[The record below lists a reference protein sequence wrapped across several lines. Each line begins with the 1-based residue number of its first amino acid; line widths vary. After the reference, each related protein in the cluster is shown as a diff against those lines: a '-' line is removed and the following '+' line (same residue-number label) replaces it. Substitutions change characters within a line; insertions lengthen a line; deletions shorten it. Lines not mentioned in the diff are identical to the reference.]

1 MDSFYCNYQNLC
13 MKKIYSFLLLVIFAA
28 SSTVSAQKIKPS
40 ISDGPRNLIVP
51 TTNTST
57 LPSTTLNP
65 NGFIKDRCGF
75 VTQMDRAKAAGYNQ
89 AAFEAYISQK
99 IADIKASRVLAVNY
113 IIPVVFHVIHDGT
126 AEGTGAN
133 ILASQIN
140 QQIDQLNKDFGNLS
154 GSPFGVAANTGL
166 TFCPVLKD
174 PLGVT
179 LAQPGIDRI
188 NRITKGWTDP
198 TTFGSSAA
206 QINAMLNYIDATVKP
221 GSIWDPTVYVNIWT
235 YNFSNSGLLG
245 YATFPTAGLPDLPGG
260 ETATTAGV
268 VFLPGSLGSVTSPGT
283 AAPYALGRTVTHEL
297 GHFFGLYHPW
307 GDVATCAGTDYCA
320 DTPPCS
326 DDYYSAVPGCIIPT
340 QCSGLPRMIQN
351 YMDYSDDGCMNTYT
365 LNQTDRI
372 QAVMLGAP
380 RRPRNP
386 SATICTPTIPNA
398 LRFLTD
404 INDVDETGAGAT
416 CPKYKD
422 YLISVAPAIQASGN
436 ATATFTFGG
445 TAVQNIDYTVLG
457 PTSVSYVNG
466 ESGAKGVTIRVT
478 DDAAVESNE
487 TIIVGYTITGS
498 GLVAGTTNQTH
509 TITVYD
515 DDLTNF
521 INNTTQVATLL
532 TENFGTIASSGA
544 LPTGW
549 IRGSFLA
556 GSNVWTANALY
567 GASTGFSA
575 GVNGRALHITN
586 ATAAS
591 QTAETANAAYTAT
604 SESDAVVVT
613 KAINTTGYQ
622 NIKVTFDYACNGQAD
637 ATNIYDY
644 GLPLYTTATQTTGFY
659 YVPNAAGTDIVYF
672 QGTTAKTT
680 VTITLPPAAANV
692 PNLWIAFDWY
702 NDLSVGNNPPF
713 IIDNVVVTGENS
725 GVETVLNQTVT
736 QLHNQAQTEQ
746 YMSSTNKIIAAVT
759 NPNQNVGCNTASI
772 QNAGTG
778 RTLVA
783 TNVAGTYYRSDK
795 VIKLTP
801 AVANA
806 SATYQV
812 TLYYTT
818 AELAVWGAEVPNLKI
833 LKVKDGIG
841 LGTVLTGPN
850 AQVFSTTSVDDQRA
864 TKGYVAFTANVTGGF
879 SQFMLASQII
889 VIPVTLLS
897 FEARGYHKN
906 ILLDWSTATEINNK
920 GFVIERSINGVD
932 FEKIGW
938 VDGKLNS
945 NTLTKYQYT
954 DNFVQ
959 PNIIYHYRLRQT
971 DIDSREKLSEIRQAK
986 IKGSD
991 IEVSISPN
999 PAKNQVKL
1007 FISGSTGITDI
1018 NLVNA
1023 AGQLIHTWK
1032 QVNTNATASL
1042 DISGLAS
1049 GMYILQILTPQS
1061 TKVEKLIIK

>member
-1 MDSFYCNYQNLC
+1 
-13 MKKIYSFLLLVIFAA
+13 MKKFYSLLLLTLFAA
-28 SSTVSAQKIKPS
+28 SSNLLAQKVNRT
-40 ISDGPRNLIVP
+40 ISSAPRNLIVEP
-51 TTNTST
+51 VITNTS
-57 LPSTTLNP
+57 PFPPTTLNP
-65 NGFIKDRCGF
+65 NGFLKDRCGF
-75 VTQMDRAKAAGYNQ
+75 VTQMDRARAAGYNQ
-89 AAFEAYISQK
+89 VAFEAYISQK
-99 IADIKASRVLAVNY
+99 IADMKASRVLAVNY
-113 IIPVVFHVIHDGT
+113 IIPVVFHVIHNGT
-126 AEGTGAN
+126 AEGVGAN

-188 NRITKGWTDP
+188 NRITKGWNDP
-198 TTFGSSAA
+198 TTYTAA
-206 QINAMLNYIDATVKP
+206 QINTMMNYIDATIKP

-235 YNFSNSGLLG
+235 YDFSNSGLLG

-268 VFLPGSLGSVTSPGT
+268 VFLPGSLGSITSPGT

-297 GHFFGLYHPW
+297 GHFFGLYHVW
-307 GDVATCAGTDYCA
+307 GDVASCGGTDYCA

-326 DDYYSAVPGCIIPT
+326 DDYYSAVPGCTIPT
-340 QCSGLPRMIQN
+340 QCSGMPRMIQN

-372 QAVMLGAP
+372 QAVMAAAP

-386 SATICTPTIPNA
+386 GATICTPITANA

-404 INDVDETGAGAT
+404 ITDADETGAGAT

-445 TAVQNIDYTVLG
+445 TAVQNIDYTVIG

-466 ESGAKGVTIRVT
+466 ESGAKGVTIRIN
-478 DDAAVESNE
+478 DDAAVEADE
-487 TIIVGYTITGS
+487 TIIIGYTLTGA

-509 TITVYD
+509 TFNIYND
-515 DDLTNF
+515 DNPYF
-521 INNTTQVATLL
+521 INNTTPVTTLL
-532 TENFGTIASSGA
+532 TENFGTVAASGA

-549 IRGSFLA
+549 LKGTFVA
-556 GSNVWTANALY
+556 GPNIWTVNSQY
-567 GASTGFSA
+567 GASTGFTA
-575 GVNGRALHITN
+575 GANGRVLHITN
-586 ATAAS
+586 QNAAA
-591 QTAETANAAYTAT
+591 QTAETATAT
-604 SESDAVVVT
+604 YTVTTASDAVVIT

-622 NIKVTFDYACNGQAD
+622 NIKVTFDYACNGEAD
-637 ATNIYDY
+637 VDGVYDF
-644 GLPLYTTATQTTGFY
+644 GNLLYTTTTQTTGFY
-659 YVPNAAGTDIVYF
+659 YVLNATNTDILRF
-672 QGTTAKTT
+672 QGTTAKTSVT
-680 VTITLPPAAANV
+680 VTLPASCANV
-692 PNLWIAFDWY
+692 ANLWVGFEWG
-702 NDLSVGNNPPF
+702 NDDNIGNQPPF

-736 QLHNQAQTEQ
+736 QFHNQAQTEQ
-746 YMSSTNKIIAAVT
+746 YMSSTSKIIAAVT
-759 NPNQNVGCNTASI
+759 NPNQNIGCNTASI
-772 QNAGTG
+772 QNAGSG
-778 RTLVA
+778 RTLVV

-806 SATYQV
+806 TATYQV

-818 AELAVWGAEVPNLKI
+818 AELAIWGAEVPNLKI
-833 LKVKDGIG
+833 LKVKDGTS
-841 LGTVLTGPN
+841 LAGTLTG
-850 AQVFSTTSVDDQRA
+850 ATGQVFTPTVDDQRA

-897 FEARGYHKN
+897 FEARGNKKN

-920 GFVIERSINGVD
+920 GFVIERSLNGSD

-945 NTLTKYQYT
+945 NVLTKYQYT

-959 PNIIYHYRLRQT
+959 PNVIYHYRLRQT
-971 DIDSREKLSEIRQAK
+971 DIDNREKLSEIRQAK

-991 IEVSISPN
+991 IEVTISPN
-999 PAKNQVKL
+999 PAKDQVKI
-1007 FISGSTGITDI
+1007 FVSGTTGSTDI
-1018 NLVNA
+1018 NLINA
-1023 AGQLIHTWK
+1023 EGQLVRTWK
-1032 QVNTNATASL
+1032 KVNTGSAPAIL

-1049 GMYILQILTPQS
+1049 GMYILQVLTPQS